1 MDRAERLC
9 YDNGNK
15 LSTTEVERMGRKD
28 EAYQYLKSAI
38 LSHQLAQGAPI
49 SELAVAEALQMSR
62 TPIREAMRILER
74 EGLIVSYPS
83 RGSFVSVITISD
95 IEEIYELRS
104 LLEEWALER
113 SFNYITNEELD
124 ELEQC
129 FSRAY
134 EAGCWDDLHKH
145 DKCLHDLI
153 VQKAGSKRL
162 KEFVDILN
170 GQTEHIRYTSA
181 MQENRLSL
189 SYKEHLEVIA
199 RIRQRDLPRAKD
211 ALHHHLHS
219 VAASA
224 MEVVRSGALQQ
235 NI

>member
-1 MDRAERLC
+1 
-9 YDNGNK
+9 
-15 LSTTEVERMGRKD
+15 MGRKD
-28 EAYQYLKSAI
+28 QAYQYLKSAI
-38 LSHQLAQGAPI
+38 LNHELTQGAPI

-113 SFNYITNEELD
+113 SFNYITGEELD

-129 FSRAY
+129 FRQAY
-134 EAGCWDDLHKH
+134 ETSCWEKLHEH
-145 DKCLHDLI
+145 DKCLHNLI

-170 GQTEHIRYTSA
+170 GQTEHIRYTSS
-181 MQENRLSL
+181 MQENRLTL

-235 NI
+235 GP